1 MDIDRIV
8 VDPTVCLGQPTVRGT
23 RITAA
28 VILRMIASGME
39 VQEIVQGYPELSEE
53 DIRQAAAYGA
63 WLASEQCRSY
73 PS

>member
-8 VDPTVCLGQPTVRGT
+8 VDPTICLGQPTVRGT

-39 VQEIVQGYPELSEE
+39 VQEIMQGYPELSEE

-63 WLASEQCRSY
+63 WLASEQCRPY